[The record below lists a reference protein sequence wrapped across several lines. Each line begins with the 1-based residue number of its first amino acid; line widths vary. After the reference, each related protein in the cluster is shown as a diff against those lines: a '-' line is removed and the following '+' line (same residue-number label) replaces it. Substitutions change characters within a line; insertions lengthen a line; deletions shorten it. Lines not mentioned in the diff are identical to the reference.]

1 MEEFLFGA
9 LCWDRRGFGNRGSFI
24 ICGRGVEREIYIE
37 GEGGERS
44 ENDEYEISS
53 EDNNL
58 QL

>member
-1 MEEFLFGA
+1 MLGPEGIWQSGEFYYLRKGGGER
-9 LCWDRRGFGNRGSFI
+9 DIYRG
-24 ICGRGVEREIYIE
+24 GR
-37 GEGGERS
+37 GERS